1 MAAHGYAKRVSIAVV
16 GAGITGCTLAY
27 TLAKRG
33 HRVTL
38 IEADRIAASALPFA
52 LLNSYRGRS
61 AQASSYDLK
70 GLRAMWQLI
79 AELEALGLDQGASR
93 CGVVRI
99 ADSTR
104 QAKLWRQR
112 EGARWEQPPLP
123 YHAPYGGLFIP
134 EGGYVVPERLL
145 RALVTAAER
154 YGATVIENCRVT
166 ALAEGPLRLN
176 INTSQGIIEAEQV
189 LLSTGAEITPGLPTL
204 PLARIAGEVI
214 SLKASPIPLPYPLA
228 GAVYSGELEGTV
240 YVGGNHRPAEQHD
253 PTAVDKLQQA
263 ISWFIPPLRHAQ
275 RYAVWSGV
283 RARAEGGL
291 PVIHTVRPGVIYV
304 GAMAG
309 RGFLAAAKV
318 ASTVADALADLPSII
333 SD

>member
-27 TLAKRG
+27 TLAKHG

-38 IEADRIAASALPFA
+38 IEADRRAASALPFA
-52 LLNSYRGRS
+52 LLNPYRGRS

-79 AELEALGLDQGASR
+79 AELEALGLDHGASR
-93 CGVVRI
+93 CGALRI
-99 ADSTR
+99 ADSAR
-104 QAKLWRQR
+104 QAKLWQQRQ
-112 EGARWEQPPLP
+112 GARWEQPPRP

-134 EGGYVVPERLL
+134 EGGYVVPGRLL

-166 ALAEGPLRLN
+166 ALAEDPLGL
-176 INTSQGIIEAEQV
+176 NTSQGIIEAEQV
-189 LLSTGAEITPGLPTL
+189 LLCTGAEITPGLPT
-204 PLARIAGEVI
+204 PALARIAGEVI
-214 SLKASPIPLPYPLA
+214 SLKANPIPLPYPLA
-228 GAVYSGELEGTV
+228 GAVYSGEFEGTV

-253 PTAVDKLQQA
+253 PGAADKLQQA

-309 RGFLAAAKV
+309 RGFLAAAEV
-318 ASTVADALADLPSII
+318 ASAVADALAE
-333 SD
+333 

>member
-1 MAAHGYAKRVSIAVV
+1 MWWPGYAKRVNTAVV
-16 GAGITGCTLAY
+16 GAGIIGCTLAY

-38 IEADRIAASALPFA
+38 IEAGRIAASALPFA
-52 LLNSYRGRS
+52 LLNPYRGRS
-61 AQASSYDLK
+61 AQASSYDLE

-79 AELEALGLDQGASR
+79 AELEALGLDHGASR

-99 ADSTR
+99 ADSAR

-112 EGARWEQPPLP
+112 EGPALSSGEGVRWEQLPPP
-123 YHAPYGGLFIP
+123 YHAPYGGLLVP

-145 RALVTAAER
+145 RALATAAEH

-166 ALAEGPLRLN
+166 ALAEVPLRLA
-176 INTSQGIIEAEQV
+176 TTQGTLEPEQV
-189 LLSTGAEITPGLPTL
+189 LLCTGAEITPGLPTI

-214 SLKASPIPLPYPLA
+214 SLSAGATPLPYPLA
-228 GAVYSGELEGTV
+228 GAVYGGEFEGVV

-253 PTAVDKLQQA
+253 PTAADKLQQA

-283 RARAEGGL
+283 RASAQSRL
-291 PVIHTVRPGVIYV
+291 PVIQTLKPGVKYV

-318 ASTVADALADLPSII
+318 ADALADSYW
-333 SD
+333 